1 MSRFRAWSMVVVA
14 HFVVSV
20 KVTLTAVFDLSS
32 AHVSRSTSIAAAV
45 GKLPCKRYSRYSPIS
60 YLKYSPHTP
69 NSMFNQITGSVCNTF
84 WFNSRFV
91 HRADRSVLSRA
102 LRVVSYN

>member
-1 MSRFRAWSMVVVA
+1 MEVVIDISLIYSYGFVRSLFRLVLMSRFRAWPMVA

-45 GKLPCKRYSRYSPIS
+45 GKLPCKRYS
-60 YLKYSPHTP
+60 
-69 NSMFNQITGSVCNTF
+69 
-84 WFNSRFV
+84 
-91 HRADRSVLSRA
+91 
-102 LRVVSYN
+102 